1 MDTKEYKRIFG
12 IVLDSVGTGAAPDAN
27 KFDDVGSDTLGHV
40 GEAYE
45 GRLVLPNLQKMGLSN
60 LRGKAILGVPKV
72 ETPIGYY
79 GVMQEISAGK
89 DSMDGHWEMMGLPV
103 SKPLDTF
110 PNGFPSELIKKIETF
125 SDRKIIGNRP
135 ESGTKIIA
143 ELGEHQMETGDL
155 IVYTS
160 GDSVLQI
167 AAHEDVIP
175 LKELYKICEYAR
187 SLVNGPTYTIGR
199 VIARPYIGPDK
210 DHFTRT
216 ANRHDFTLAPIGQ
229 TDLDYLK
236 SAQVHTIGIGKIN
249 DIFSGQGIDVGF
261 HNESNMDGMDHV
273 DKVMQEDFTGFCFTN
288 LVDFDAMYGH
298 RRNPIG
304 FGQALMDFDKR
315 LGTVLKN
322 LKDDD
327 LLILTA
333 DHGNDPGFKGTD
345 HTREQVPLLAY
356 SPSMKSNGSLGIR
369 KTFADFGATVLDN
382 FNVSGNAVGTSFLKE
397 LMNTEEIK

>member
-1 MDTKEYKRIFG
+1 MTVEKYKRIFG
-12 IVLDSVGTGAAPDAN
+12 IVMDSVGTGEAPDAA

-40 GEAYE
+40 GEAYK
-45 GRLVLPNLQKMGLSN
+45 GKLNIPNLQKLGISN
-60 LRGKAILGVPKV
+60 LRQTPIEGVDKV
-72 ETPIGYY
+72 DAPIGYY
-79 GVMQEISAGK
+79 GKMQETSAGK

-103 SKPLDTF
+103 QKPLNTF
-110 PNGFPSELIKKIETF
+110 PNGFPEDILKKLEEF
-125 SDRKIIGNRP
+125 SGRKIIGNRP

-143 ELGEHQMETGDL
+143 ELGEQQMKTGDL

-187 SLVNGPTYTIGR
+187 TLVNGPEYTVGR
-199 VIARPYIGPDK
+199 IIARPYVGPDK

-216 ANRHDFTLAPIGQ
+216 ANRHDFTLEPTGL
-229 TDLDYLK
+229 TDLDYLQK
-236 SAQVHTIGIGKIN
+236 AGVHTVGIGKIN
-249 DIFSGQGIDVGF
+249 DIFSGHGIDKGY

-273 DKVMQEDFTGFCFTN
+273 DHVMAEDFTEFCFTN

-304 FGQALMDFDKR
+304 FGEALMDFDKR

-327 LLILTA
+327 LLLITA

-345 HTREQVPLLAY
+345 HTREMVPILAY
-356 SPSMKSNGSLGIR
+356 SPSMKTGDSLGVR

-382 FNVSGNAVGTSFLKE
+382 FDVKGNGVGTSFLADLK
-397 LMNTEEIK
+397 

>member
-1 MDTKEYKRIFG
+1 MTVEKYKRIFG
-12 IVLDSVGTGAAPDAN
+12 IVMDSVGTGEAPDAA

-40 GEAYE
+40 GEAYK
-45 GRLVLPNLQKMGLSN
+45 GKLNIPNLQKLGISN
-60 LRGKAILGVPKV
+60 LRQTPIEGVDKV
-72 ETPIGYY
+72 DAPIGYY
-79 GVMQEISAGK
+79 GKMQETSAGK

-103 SKPLDTF
+103 QKPLNTF
-110 PNGFPSELIKKIETF
+110 PNGFPEDILKKLEEF
-125 SDRKIIGNRP
+125 SGRKIIGNRP

-143 ELGEHQMETGDL
+143 ELGEQQMKTGDL

-187 SLVNGPTYTIGR
+187 TWVNGPEYTVGR
-199 VIARPYIGPDK
+199 IIARPYVGPDK

-216 ANRHDFTLAPIGQ
+216 ANRHDFTLEPTGL
-229 TDLDYLK
+229 TDLDYLQK
-236 SAQVHTIGIGKIN
+236 AGVHTVGIGKIN
-249 DIFSGQGIDVGF
+249 DIFSGHGIDKGY

-273 DKVMQEDFTGFCFTN
+273 DHVMAEDFTGFCFTN

-304 FGQALMDFDKR
+304 FGEALMDFDKR

-327 LLILTA
+327 LLLITA

-345 HTREQVPLLAY
+345 HTREMVPILAY
-356 SPSMKSNGSLGIR
+356 SPSMKTGDSLGVR

-382 FNVSGNAVGTSFLKE
+382 FDVKGNGVGTSFLADLK
-397 LMNTEEIK
+397 